1 MVCRTHDTIP
11 HRQTRYLL
19 FFARTRPMVVYLRPH
34 AYTTCDTLYTYI
46 LILLL
51 LRLNSS
57 MYRLYFHVYVVDS
70 VYRHDG
76 YTSALLLLLRTS
88 MLWSHDPVRHVVHRK
103 TPPIASIIWKRNA
116 RANVP
121 QLTMLGPFSGGCV
134 LGIRRGHVPHSTAAL
149 TRTAD
154 QDNN

>member
-19 FFARTRPMVVYLRPH
+19 FFVRTRPMVVYLRPH

-57 MYRLYFHVYVVDS
+57 MYRLHCPVYVVVS

-76 YTSALLLLLRTS
+76 YTSALLLLR
-88 MLWSHDPVRHVVHRK
+88 MLWSRDPVRHVIHRK
-103 TPPIASIIWKRNA
+103 TTPIANNITWKGNA
-116 RANVP
+116 RASVP

-134 LGIRRGHVPHSTAAL
+134 LGIRRGHVHHSTAAL

-154 QDNN
+154 HDNK